1 MEGVGRMRAFQY
13 DKIAKRTWDTETLQL
28 IAGIRE
34 CKGRQEMFLTQKPA
48 VLKKLVE
55 IARVQSTEASNKIEG
70 IVTTSVRVKQLCEEK
85 VLPRNRDEEEISGYR
100 DALNTIHENFEYI
113 PITPNYILQLHG
125 MLYRYSGREIGGR
138 FKNVQNYISETR
150 ADGTAWTRFTP
161 LAPYETPEAVEA
173 ICTSYSKAIDDGIV
187 DPLILIP
194 VFIND
199 FLCIHPFNDGNG
211 RMSRLL
217 TTLLLYQSGFVVGRY
232 VSLEAKIEKTKDV
245 YYDVLQAASAGWHEE
260 TNDPTDFIKYLL
272 GTILAAYRDFE
283 DRVNLADEKLPA
295 LELVRQAV
303 KKKVGKFTK
312 SEIMELCPGIR
323 KTSVENS
330 LKTLVEEAY
339 ITPHGK
345 GKATFYTRND

>member
-1 MEGVGRMRAFQY
+1 MRAFGY
-13 DKIAKRTWDTETLQL
+13 EKIAKKTWDSETLQL
-28 IAGIRE
+28 VAGIRE
-34 CKGRQEMFLTQKPA
+34 CKGRQEMFLSQKPT

-70 IVTTSVRVKQLCEEK
+70 IVTTSARVKQLCEEK

-113 PITPNYILQLHG
+113 PITPNYILQLHS

-150 ADGTAWTRFTP
+150 ADGSAWTRFTP
-161 LAPYETPEAVEA
+161 LAPYETPEAVAE
-173 ICTSYSKAIDDGIV
+173 ICASFSKAIDDGVV

-194 VFIND
+194 IFIDD

-232 VSLEAKIEKTKDV
+232 ISLEAKVEKSKDI

-260 TNDPTDFIKYLL
+260 ANDPTDFIKYLL

-283 DRVNLADEKLPA
+283 DRVKLIDEKLPA
-295 LELVRQAV
+295 LEQVRQAV

-312 SEIMELCPGIR
+312 SEIMELCPGIG

-330 LKTLVEEAY
+330 LKTLVEEAL
-339 ITPHGK
+339 ITPHGQ